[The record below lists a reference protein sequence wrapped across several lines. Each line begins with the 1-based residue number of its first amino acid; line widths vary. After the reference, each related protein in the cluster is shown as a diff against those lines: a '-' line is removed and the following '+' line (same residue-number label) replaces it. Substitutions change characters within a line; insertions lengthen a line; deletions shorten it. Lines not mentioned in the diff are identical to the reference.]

1 MSVNTVDR
9 FQGQEKN
16 IIIANLVRNWNSKD
30 SHRMST
36 HITSFERIN
45 VAFSRAQNLLVVV
58 GAQNLFSKVPVNL
71 RAMDS
76 ADTRKLKVYSGIMSR
91 LNQKGCFFP
100 SSCLIDE
107 PTAEKIKAE
116 YKEANQNR
124 GKKNYN
130 NNKRFHKNNNREV
143 KA

>member
-1 MSVNTVDR
+1 MS
-9 FQGQEKN
+9 
-16 IIIANLVRNWNSKD
+16 S
-30 SHRMST
+30 

-45 VAFSRAQNLLVVV
+45 VAFSRAQNLLFVV
-58 GAQNLFSKVPVNL
+58 GAQNLFSKVSVNL

-76 ADTRKLKVYSGIMSR
+76 TDTRKLKVYSGIMSR

-107 PTAEKIKAE
+107 VTAEKIKKE

-124 GKKNYN
+124 RKNNYK
-130 NNKRFHKNNNREV
+130 NNKKFQKNNDREV